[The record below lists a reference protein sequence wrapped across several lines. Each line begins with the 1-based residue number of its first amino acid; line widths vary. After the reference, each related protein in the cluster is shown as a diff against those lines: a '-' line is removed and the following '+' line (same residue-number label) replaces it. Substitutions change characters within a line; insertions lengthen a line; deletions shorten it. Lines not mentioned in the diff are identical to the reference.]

1 MSEDVFEIP
10 LSSGAQKFS
19 IRLGENTLQI
29 RLVWREAEGGGWF
42 IDLFDNRR
50 SGSDYGNSAALG
62 QKYTGRARSSRVGS
76 SDGFA
81 RW

>member
-29 RLVWREAEGGGWF
+29 RLVWREAEGEAGLSTCSITKVW
-42 IDLFDNRR
+42 I
-50 SGSDYGNSAALG
+50 
-62 QKYTGRARSSRVGS
+62 
-76 SDGFA
+76 
-81 RW
+81 